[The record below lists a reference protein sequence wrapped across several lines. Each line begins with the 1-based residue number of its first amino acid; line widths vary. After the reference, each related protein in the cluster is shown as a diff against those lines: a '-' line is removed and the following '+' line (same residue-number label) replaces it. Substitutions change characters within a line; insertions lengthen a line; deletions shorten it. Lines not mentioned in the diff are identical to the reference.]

1 MTTQRKA
8 ELTIAGAGLATI
20 VAFFL
25 PFLDIGGL
33 FQASGWDVMTSDGAS
48 WYNRLLLLGLPLGGL
63 SMLFG
68 GLSGKGRTAGLVFG
82 LGVLGYLGFQVI
94 RAFFATTGFGLW
106 ITIGAAFIGLS
117 AALVA
122 RKS

>member
-1 MTTQRKA
+1 
-8 ELTIAGAGLATI
+8 
-20 VAFFL
+20 
-25 PFLDIGGL
+25 
-33 FQASGWDVMTSDGAS
+33 
-48 WYNRLLLLGLPLGGL
+48 
-63 SMLFG
+63 MLFG

-106 ITIGAAFIGLS
+106 ITIAAAFIGLS